1 MRFSQRGWPE
11 LIALELIL
19 VGVVGADG
27 SARSSA
33 SEAKGTADADSA
45 GRVMVPRGR
54 GYSV

>member
-1 MRFSQRGWPE
+1 VRFSQRGWPE